1 MGDKFHMEQ
10 PRGRRRWLWIGGTA
24 IAVLA
29 VALGT
34 VGVIGAREA
43 TADPGTGML
52 RLAHL
57 SPNTPAVD
65 MYASG
70 PDLPLT
76 KVAGD
81 VSYRA
86 VSPYLTEP
94 AGTYRIQG
102 RPAGAPASSPPLFD
116 VAVDL
121 PAGAAQTATF
131 VDIGPNG
138 ATQAQVLDDDTAPAA
153 AGTGALRIVQAAA
166 EVGPLDVQATDPD
179 GRDADIPLARTLFY
193 GSATPYATVAAH
205 PWSLRISSRSG
216 KESTLQV
223 PVTSTSV
230 ASLVVTRGADG
241 DLAAQLVPDAA
252 SAAKVPAP
260 APGAPPVAAPP
271 APRTAESS
279 AAPVAPGS
287 PAPQPPSA
295 RTAPETSAPPA
306 PKAPSPPDGGIG
318 AGLGGDAREQL
329 GTLAAG
335 GIWDT
340 VESWFGGGDDDPGA
354 PLAVRMPLAIATA
367 PPPGGPHPTSLD
379 VPAIGL
385 DVADPI
391 DLRIDYRGALQVP
404 TDYTKVGWFS
414 SSAVPGDPGSAV
426 MVGHVDDRNGPAVF
440 GHLDQL
446 KPGDVIEVGRS
457 DGGTARFGVDSVET
471 FAKDNLPTER
481 VYGPTTTPT
490 LRLMTCGGPFDTGS
504 LNYRDNI
511 VVFAT
516 PR

>member
-1 MGDKFHMEQ
+1 MEQ
-10 PRGRRRWLWIGGTA
+10 QRRGRRWLWIGGA
-24 IAVLA
+24 VVAVLA
-29 VALGT
+29 VAIGT
-34 VGVIGAREA
+34 IGIVGAREA
-43 TADPGTGML
+43 DADPGTGML

-57 SPNTPAVD
+57 SPSTPAVD
-65 MYASG
+65 MYATG

-76 KVAGD
+76 EIAGGVA
-81 VSYRA
+81 YRA

-102 RPAGAPASSPPLFD
+102 RPAGAPAASPPLFD

-121 PAGAAQTATF
+121 PAGSAQTATF

-153 AGTGALRIVQAAA
+153 TGSGALRVVQAAA
-166 EVGPLDVQATDPD
+166 EVGPLDVQASDPA
-179 GRDADIPLARTLFY
+179 GRDADIPVAHTLFY
-193 GSATPYATVAAH
+193 GSATPYATLAAH
-205 PWSLRISSRSG
+205 QWSVRLTSRPR
-216 KESTLQV
+216 KETTVQV

-252 SAAKVPAP
+252 SAAGVPSP

-271 APRTAESS
+271 APRTAES
-279 AAPVAPGS
+279 AAPPVAPGS
-287 PAPQPPSA
+287 QAPQPPS
-295 RTAPETSAPPA
+295 TQDTSQPPTPPA
-306 PKAPSPPDGGIG
+306 PKIPSPPAGGIG
-318 AGLGGDAREQL
+318 AGLGGLARDHVD
-329 GTLAAG
+329 TLAAG

-340 VESWFGGGDDDPGA
+340 VAGWFGAGGNEDPGA
-354 PLAVRMPLAIATA
+354 PRAVRMPLAVATA

-379 VPAIGL
+379 IPSIGL
-385 DVADPI
+385 DAADPT

-404 TDYTKVGWFS
+404 TDYSKVGWFS

-426 MVGHVDDRNGPAVF
+426 MVGHVDTRNGPAVF
-440 GHLDQL
+440 GRLDTL

-457 DGGTARFGVDSVET
+457 DGGTAHFGVDSVET

-490 LRLMTCGGPFDTGS
+490 LRLMTCGGPFDDGT

-516 PR
+516 PRS

>member
-1 MGDKFHMEQ
+1 MGRQRAGH
-10 PRGRRRWLWIGGTA
+10 RRWLWIGGSA
-24 IAVLA
+24 VAVLA
-29 VALGT
+29 VAVGT
-34 VGVIGAREA
+34 VGVVGVREA

-65 MYASG
+65 MYATGST
-70 PDLPLT
+70 LPLT
-76 KVAGD
+76 KVASD

-102 RPAGAPASSPPLFD
+102 RTAGAPASSPPLFD

-121 PAGAAQTATF
+121 PAGSAQTATF

-138 ATQAQVLDDDTAPAA
+138 ATQAQVLDDETAPAA
-153 AGTGALRIVQAAA
+153 AGSGALRIVQAAA
-166 EVGPLDVQATDPD
+166 EVGPLDVEASDPS
-179 GRDADIPLARTLFY
+179 GHDADIPLARTLFY

-205 PWSLRISSRSG
+205 PWSLRLTTRSG

-241 DLAAQLVPDAA
+241 DLAAQVVPDAA
-252 SAAKVPAP
+252 SAAGVPSP

-287 PAPQPPSA
+287 QAPQPPSA
-295 RTAPETSAPPA
+295 QAAPETSTPPA

-318 AGLGGDAREQL
+318 AGLGGTSREDL
-329 GTLAAG
+329 GVFAAG

-340 VESWFGGGDDDPGA
+340 IESWFGAGSEADPGA
-354 PLAVRMPLAIATA
+354 PFAVRMPLAIATA
-367 PPPGGPHPTSLD
+367 PPAGGPHPTSLD
-379 VPAIGL
+379 IPAIGL
-385 DVADPI
+385 DVGNPI

-404 TDYTKVGWFS
+404 TDYTQVGWFT
-414 SSAVPGDPGSAV
+414 SSAVPGDPGSSV

-440 GHLDQL
+440 GRLDDL
-446 KPGDVIEVGRS
+446 KPGDTIEVGRS

-471 FAKDNLPTER
+471 FGKDNLPTER
-481 VYGPTTTPT
+481 VYGPTTTPS
-490 LRLMTCGGPFDTGS
+490 LRLMTCGGPFDQAT

>member
-1 MGDKFHMEQ
+1 MDLME
-10 PRGRRRWLWIGGTA
+10 RDRVGRRRWLWITGAGV
-24 IAVLA
+24 AVL
-29 VALGT
+29 VALGA
-34 VGVIGAREA
+34 VGVVGAREA

-65 MYASG
+65 MYATG
-70 PDLPLT
+70 PNLPLT

-81 VSYRA
+81 VAYRA

-121 PAGAAQTATF
+121 PAGSAQTATF

-138 ATQAQVLDDDTAPAA
+138 ATQAQVLDDETAPAA
-153 AGTGALRIVQAAA
+153 TGVGALRVVQAAA
-166 EVGPLDVQATDPD
+166 EVGPLDVQASDPA
-179 GRDADIPLARTLFY
+179 GHDADVPLARTLFY

-205 PWSLRISSRSG
+205 PWSVRLTSRNG
-216 KESTLQV
+216 KQSTVQV

-230 ASLVVTRGADG
+230 ASLVVTRGVDG

-252 SAAKVPAP
+252 STAGVPSP

-287 PAPQPPSA
+287 QAPQPPSA
-295 RTAPETSAPPA
+295 QTSPKTSTPPV
-306 PKAPSPPDGGIG
+306 PKAPSPPTGGIG
-318 AGLGGDAREQL
+318 AGLGGLARDHV

-340 VESWFGGGDDDPGA
+340 VAGWFGAGSEVDPGA
-354 PLAVRMPLAIATA
+354 PYAVRMPLAIATA

-379 VPAIGL
+379 IPAIGL
-385 DVADPI
+385 DTQDPV
-391 DLRIDYRGALQVP
+391 DLRIDYRDALQVP
-404 TDYTKVGWFS
+404 TDFTKVGWFT

-426 MVGHVDDRNGPAVF
+426 MVGHVDTRRGPAVF
-440 GHLDQL
+440 GRLDDL

-457 DGGTARFGVDSVET
+457 DGGTAHFAVDSVET

-481 VYGPTTTPT
+481 VYGPTTAPT
-490 LRLMTCGGPFDTGS
+490 LRLMTCGGPFDDGT
-504 LNYRDNI
+504 LDYRDNI

>member
-1 MGDKFHMEQ
+1 MEQ
-10 PRGRRRWLWIGGTA
+10 RRAGRRRWLWIAGAG
-24 IAVLA
+24 VGVVA

-34 VGVIGAREA
+34 VGVLGVREA
-43 TADPGTGML
+43 TADPGSGML

-57 SPNTPAVD
+57 SPATPAVD
-65 MYASG
+65 MYATG
-70 PDLPLT
+70 PNLPQTL
-76 KVAGD
+76 VAGD

-102 RPAGAPASSPPLFD
+102 RPAGAPASSAPLFD
-116 VAVDL
+116 VAIDL
-121 PAGAAQTATF
+121 PAGSAQTATF

-138 ATQAQVLDDDTAPAA
+138 ATQAQVLDDETAPAA
-153 AGTGALRIVQAAA
+153 AGVGALRVVQAAA
-166 EVGPLDVQATDPD
+166 EVGPLDVQASDPA
-179 GRDADIPLARTLFY
+179 GRDADIPVARTLFY

-205 PWSLRISSRSG
+205 PWSVRLTSRTG
-216 KESTLQV
+216 KESTVQV

-230 ASLVVTRGADG
+230 ESLVVTRGADG
-241 DLAAQLVPDAA
+241 DLAAQVVPDAA
-252 SAAKVPAP
+252 SAAGVPSP

-287 PAPQPPSA
+287 QAPQPPSA
-295 RTAPETSAPPA
+295 QTSPKTSTPPA
-306 PKAPSPPDGGIG
+306 PKAPSPPTGGIG
-318 AGLGGDAREQL
+318 AGLGGLAREHVD
-329 GTLAAG
+329 TLASG

-340 VESWFGGGDDDPGA
+340 VAGWFGAGSEDDPGA
-354 PLAVRMPLAIATA
+354 PYAVRMPLAIATA
-367 PPPGGPHPTSLD
+367 PPPGGPHPTSLEI
-379 VPAIGL
+379 PAIGL
-385 DVADPI
+385 DAADPV
-391 DLRIDYRGALQVP
+391 DLRVDYRDALQVP
-404 TDYTKVGWFS
+404 TDYTKVGWFT

-426 MVGHVDDRNGPAVF
+426 MVGHVDTRRGPAVF
-440 GHLDQL
+440 GRLDDL
-446 KPGDVIEVGRS
+446 HPGDVIEVGRS

-471 FAKDNLPTER
+471 FDKDKLPTER
-481 VYGPTTTPT
+481 IYGPTTAPT
-490 LRLMTCGGPFDTGS
+490 LRLMTCGGPFDDGT

>member
-1 MGDKFHMEQ
+1 MERQ
-10 PRGRRRWLWIGGTA
+10 RAGRRRWLWITGA
-24 IAVLA
+24 VVAVLA
-29 VALGT
+29 VVIGV
-34 VGVIGAREA
+34 VGVVSAREA
-43 TADPGTGML
+43 TADPGTAML

-65 MYASG
+65 MYATG
-70 PDLPLT
+70 PNLPLT

-121 PAGAAQTATF
+121 PAGSAQTATF

-138 ATQAQVLDDDTAPAA
+138 ATQAQVLDDETAPSA
-153 AGTGALRIVQAAA
+153 TGSGGLRIVQAAA
-166 EVGPLDVQATDPD
+166 EVGPLDVDASDPSGD
-179 GRDADIPLARTLFY
+179 SPDIPLARTLFY

-205 PWSLRISSRSG
+205 PWKVRLTSRNG
-216 KESTLQV
+216 KETTLTV

-241 DLAAQLVPDAA
+241 GLAAQVVPDAA
-252 SAAKVPAP
+252 SAAGVPSP

-287 PAPQPPSA
+287 QAPQPPGAEASA
-295 RTAPETSAPPA
+295 SPTPPA
-306 PKAPSPPDGGIG
+306 PKAPSPPGGGIG
-318 AGLGGDAREQL
+318 AGLGGLSRDHV

-340 VESWFGGGDDDPGA
+340 VAGWFGSGGDSDPGA
-354 PLAVRMPLAIATA
+354 PPAVRMPLAIATA
-367 PPPGGPHPTSLD
+367 PPPGGPHPTGLEI
-379 VPAIGL
+379 PAIGL
-385 DVADPI
+385 DTSDPT
-391 DLRIDYRGALQVP
+391 DLRIDYQGALQVP
-404 TDYTKVGWFS
+404 TDFTKVGWFT
-414 SSAVPGDPGSAV
+414 SSAVPGDPGSSV
-426 MVGHVDDRNGPAVF
+426 MVGHVDTRNGPAVF
-440 GHLDQL
+440 GRLDDL
-446 KPGDVIEVGRS
+446 KPGDLIEVPRS
-457 DGGTARFGVDSVET
+457 DGGTATFGVDSVET
-471 FAKDNLPTER
+471 FAKDALPTER

-490 LRLMTCGGPFDTGS
+490 LRLMTCGGPFDDAS

>member
-1 MGDKFHMEQ
+1 MDLME
-10 PRGRRRWLWIGGTA
+10 RDRVGRRRWLWITGAGV
-24 IAVLA
+24 AVL
-29 VALGT
+29 VALGA
-34 VGVIGAREA
+34 VGVVGAREA

-65 MYASG
+65 MYATG
-70 PDLPLT
+70 PNLPLT

-81 VSYRA
+81 VAYRA

-121 PAGAAQTATF
+121 PAGSAQTATF

-138 ATQAQVLDDDTAPAA
+138 ATQAQVLDDETAPAA
-153 AGTGALRIVQAAA
+153 TGVGALRVVQAAA
-166 EVGPLDVQATDPD
+166 EVGPLDVQASDPA
-179 GRDADIPLARTLFY
+179 GQDADVPLARTLFY

-205 PWSLRISSRSG
+205 PWSVRLTSRNG
-216 KESTLQV
+216 KQSTVQV

-230 ASLVVTRGADG
+230 ASLVVTRGVDG

-252 SAAKVPAP
+252 STAGVPSP

-287 PAPQPPSA
+287 QAPQPPSA
-295 RTAPETSAPPA
+295 QTSPKTSTPPV
-306 PKAPSPPDGGIG
+306 PKAPSPPTGGIG
-318 AGLGGDAREQL
+318 AGLGGLARDHV

-340 VESWFGGGDDDPGA
+340 VAGWFGAGSEVDPGA
-354 PLAVRMPLAIATA
+354 PYAVRMPLAIATA

-379 VPAIGL
+379 IPAIGL
-385 DVADPI
+385 DTQDPV
-391 DLRIDYRGALQVP
+391 DLRIDYRDALQVP
-404 TDYTKVGWFS
+404 TDFTKVGWFT

-426 MVGHVDDRNGPAVF
+426 MVGHVDTRRGPAVF
-440 GHLDQL
+440 GRLDDL

-457 DGGTARFGVDSVET
+457 DGGTAHFAVDSVET

-481 VYGPTTTPT
+481 VYGPTTAPT
-490 LRLMTCGGPFDTGS
+490 LRLMTCGGPFDDGT
-504 LNYRDNI
+504 LDYRDNI

>member
-1 MGDKFHMEQ
+1 MERRAG
-10 PRGRRRWLWIGGTA
+10 PRKRWLWIAG
-24 IAVLA
+24 AVVAVVA
-29 VALGT
+29 VAIGT
-34 VGVIGAREA
+34 VGLIGAREA
-43 TADPGTGML
+43 DADPGTGML

-65 MYASG
+65 MYVTG
-70 PDLPLT
+70 PNLPLT
-76 KVAGD
+76 KAAAD

-121 PAGAAQTATF
+121 PAGSAQTATF

-153 AGTGALRIVQAAA
+153 AGSGALRIVQAAA
-166 EVGPLDVQATDPD
+166 EVGPLDVQASDPS
-179 GRDADIPLARTLFY
+179 GKDADIPLAHTLFY

-205 PWSLRISSRSG
+205 PWSVRLTSRTG
-216 KESTLQV
+216 KETTLQV

-252 SAAKVPAP
+252 SAAGVPSP

-287 PAPQPPSA
+287 QAPQPPSA
-295 RTAPETSAPPA
+295 QTAPETSTPPA
-306 PKAPSPPDGGIG
+306 PKAPSAPTGGIG
-318 AGLGGDAREQL
+318 AGLGGLSRDHV

-340 VESWFGGGDDDPGA
+340 VEGWFGGGSQDDPGA
-354 PLAVRMPLAIATA
+354 PFAVRMPLAIATA
-367 PPPGGPHPTSLD
+367 PPPGGPHPTSLEI
-379 VPAIGL
+379 PAIGL
-385 DVADPI
+385 DTSDPT

-404 TDYTKVGWFS
+404 TDYTKVGWFT

-426 MVGHVDDRNGPAVF
+426 MVGHVDTRNGPAVF
-440 GHLDQL
+440 GHLDDL

-481 VYGPTTTPT
+481 VYGPTTAPT
-490 LRLMTCGGPFDTGS
+490 LRLMTCGGPFDDGT
-504 LNYRDNI
+504 LNYRDNV

>member
-1 MGDKFHMEQ
+1 MGT
-10 PRGRRRWLWIGGTA
+10 RRRWFWIAGA
-24 IAVLA
+24 VVAVLA
-29 VALGT
+29 VT
-34 VGVIGAREA
+34 VGVIGVVGAREA

-70 PDLPLT
+70 PNLPLT

-102 RPAGAPASSPPLFD
+102 RPAGAPATAPPLFD

-138 ATQAQVLDDDTAPAA
+138 ATQAQVLDDETAPAA
-153 AGTGALRIVQAAA
+153 AGTGSLRIVQAAA
-166 EVGPLDVQATDPD
+166 EVGPLDVQAVDPS
-179 GRDADIPLARTLFY
+179 GHDAQIPLARTLFY

-205 PWSLRISSRSG
+205 PWALQLSTRTG

-230 ASLVVTRGADG
+230 ASVVVTRGADG
-241 DLAAQLVPDAA
+241 DLAAQVVPDAA
-252 SAAKVPAP
+252 SAAKTPPA

-287 PAPQPPSA
+287 AAPQPSGAQTTPA
-295 RTAPETSAPPA
+295 TPQAPA
-306 PKAPSPPDGGIG
+306 PKAPTSPSGGIG
-318 AGLGGDAREQL
+318 AGLGGTARDHL
-329 GTLAAG
+329 GTLASG
-335 GIWDT
+335 GIWDS
-340 VESWFGGGDDDPGA
+340 VAGWFGGGQDPDPGA
-354 PLAVRMPLAIATA
+354 PFATRMPLAIATA

-379 VPAIGL
+379 IPSIGL
-385 DVADPI
+385 DAKDLT

-414 SSAVPGDPGSAV
+414 SSAVPGDPGDGV
-426 MVGHVDDRNGPAVF
+426 LVGHVDDRNGPAVF

-481 VYGPTTTPT
+481 VYGPSTAPG
-490 LRLMTCGGPFDTGS
+490 LRLMTCGGPFDDGS

>member
-1 MGDKFHMEQ
+1 ME
-10 PRGRRRWLWIGGTA
+10 RDRVGRRRWLWITGAGV
-24 IAVLA
+24 AVL
-29 VALGT
+29 VALGA
-34 VGVIGAREA
+34 VGVVGAREA

-65 MYASG
+65 MYATG
-70 PDLPLT
+70 PNLPLT

-81 VSYRA
+81 VAYRA

-121 PAGAAQTATF
+121 PAGSAQTATF

-138 ATQAQVLDDDTAPAA
+138 ATQAQVLDDETAPAA
-153 AGTGALRIVQAAA
+153 TGVGALRVVQAAA
-166 EVGPLDVQATDPD
+166 EVGPLDVQASDPA
-179 GRDADIPLARTLFY
+179 GHDADVPLARTLFY

-205 PWSLRISSRSG
+205 PWSVRLTSRNG
-216 KESTLQV
+216 KQSTVQV

-230 ASLVVTRGADG
+230 ASLVVTRGVDG

-252 SAAKVPAP
+252 STAGVPSP

-287 PAPQPPSA
+287 QAPQPPSA
-295 RTAPETSAPPA
+295 QTSPKTSTPPV
-306 PKAPSPPDGGIG
+306 PKAPSPPTGGIG
-318 AGLGGDAREQL
+318 AGLGGLARDHV

-340 VESWFGGGDDDPGA
+340 VAGWFGAGSEVDPGA
-354 PLAVRMPLAIATA
+354 PYAVRMPLAIATA

-379 VPAIGL
+379 IPAIGL
-385 DVADPI
+385 DTQDPV
-391 DLRIDYRGALQVP
+391 DLRIDYRDALQVP
-404 TDYTKVGWFS
+404 TDFTKVGWFT

-426 MVGHVDDRNGPAVF
+426 MVGHVDTRRGPAVF
-440 GHLDQL
+440 GRLDDL

-457 DGGTARFGVDSVET
+457 DGGTAHFAVDSVET

-481 VYGPTTTPT
+481 VYGPTTAPT
-490 LRLMTCGGPFDTGS
+490 LRLMTCGGPFDDGT
-504 LNYRDNI
+504 LDYRDNI